1 MSVVLPKGVR
11 ITREGV
17 NWYKLDRVHGAKM
30 ARRTLKLFRMNHTS
44 IKKVF
49 KYLRPSTVKLLKFAF
64 GTDVERK
71 VQSRYYY
78 KMFGTPNNSNIKL
91 NYGSAPGQRLSVLQ
105 IDAKV
110 IRMFTRDFLTRNR
123 YDGVYISQKISSF
136 HRKTIPARIFITRP
150 VATLANVRVLSTPV
164 KKHPSL
170 QEMFVGYTSR
180 TTRLVKPRSEGMT
193 VFLSGGMAIKLY
205 LRARRAHVAKKVAD
219 TSDFDFKFAVPR
231 SLKTEREVESHAA
244 TMKRI
249 MTSHMTGFI
258 KYINSRY
265 NLGSTLIV
273 KEIRGAPVNK
283 AGGANIK
290 KLYKAYNFAVKM
302 GPKSPAEELVD
313 TSLVVYPAISRD
325 HMNLKFSR
333 MFGMGIPKLKYL
345 WKDTVRLL
353 AGSFVDPL
361 IKLRNPIYGDKKEKG
376 LKNTDRVRNLAKLMR
391 PSNDPLVVASKKLT
405 ENIIAKQKTASER
418 NSRDILKLIDH

>member
-1 MSVVLPKGVR
+1 MSVVLPKGVKLS
-11 ITREGV
+11 REDV
-17 NWYKLDRVHGAKM
+17 RWYKLDRVHGTKI

-44 IKKVF
+44 LKKVF
-49 KYLRPSTVKLLKFAF
+49 KYLRPDTVKLLKFAF

-71 VQSRYYY
+71 TQSRHYY
-78 KMFGTPNNSNIKL
+78 KMFGTPKNSDIKL
-91 NYGSAPGQRLSVLQ
+91 NYGSLPGQRLSVRE
-105 IDAKV
+105 IDTKV
-110 IRMFTRDFLTRNR
+110 LRMFARDFLTRNR

-136 HRKTIPARIFITRP
+136 HRKAIPSRIFITRP
-150 VATLANVRVLSTPV
+150 VATLKNVRTPSAPV

-170 QEMFVGYTSR
+170 QEMFVGYTSG
-180 TTRLVKPRSEGMT
+180 TTRLARPYRNGMT

-205 LRARRAHVAKKVAD
+205 LRARNGHVSKRVAD

-231 SLKTEREVESHAA
+231 SLKTQREIESHAA
-244 TMKRI
+244 YMKQL

-265 NLGSTLIV
+265 NLGSALIV

-283 AGGANIK
+283 AGGPNVK
-290 KLYKAYNFAVKM
+290 KLYKAYNFSVKM

-313 TSLVVYPAISRD
+313 TSLVVYPSIDRE
-325 HMNLKFSR
+325 HLNLKFSR

-345 WKDTVRLL
+345 WTDTVRLL

-361 IKLRNPIYGDKKEKG
+361 IKLRNPLYGNKKEKG
-376 LKNTDRVRNLAKLMR
+376 LKNTDRVRNLAILVGRSK
-391 PSNDPLVVASKKLT
+391 DPLVIASKKLT
-405 ENIIAKQKTASER
+405 ENIIAKQKTAGEK
-418 NSRDILKLIDH
+418 NSRKILRLIDH